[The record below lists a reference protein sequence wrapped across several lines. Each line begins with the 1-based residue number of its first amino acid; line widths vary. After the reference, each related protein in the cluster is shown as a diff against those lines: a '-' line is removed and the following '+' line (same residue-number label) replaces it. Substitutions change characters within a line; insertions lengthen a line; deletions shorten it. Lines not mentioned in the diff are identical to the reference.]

1 MSTTGR
7 ATTDADATS
16 DIAAQLREAGFVRL
30 FAHADGDS
38 LAASGVLARALDDI
52 DSPFQI
58 SVVETREEYL
68 NRSERTD
75 DAVVVPIGIDPG
87 QTDESVLSAIRPT
100 ARPTSVT
107 AFEIARD
114 LGVTPDAVLAL
125 AGAVA
130 SGAAIG
136 ADDTAGVLDAAV
148 ERGVEQRPGVG
159 LPVDDLSDGLAH
171 STLFHASYSGRPE
184 AVQATLAEL
193 ALPAEL
199 DADAHRRIASLV
211 ALDATAV
218 DEGQA
223 RAAEAIEG
231 ALSPYTI
238 PDGPFATVEGYADV
252 LSAVASDA
260 PGTGIALALGYDARS
275 DALSA
280 WRTHAGAVHDGLQT
294 GTTGRYDGLF
304 VARVEDAPVRTTA
317 RLLLEYRSPEPTAL
331 VVSDDEAAVA
341 AVDEAGVASVEDAL
355 ASAIETTGGEF
366 TGTNRRGYARFEGE
380 TKSFIAAFREAL

>member
-1 MSTTGR
+1 M
-7 ATTDADATS
+7 TDADATS
-16 DIAAQLREAGFVRL
+16 NIAAQLREAGFVRL

-38 LAASGVLARALDDI
+38 LAASGVLARALNELGL
-52 DSPFQI
+52 PFQV
-58 SVVETREEYL
+58 SVVETREEYV
-68 NRSERTD
+68 NRSKRVDE
-75 DAVVVPIGIDPG
+75 AVIVPIGIDSRR
-87 QTDESVLSAIRPT
+87 TDESVLSAIQPT
-100 ARPTSVT
+100 DRPTSVT

-125 AGAVA
+125 AGAIA
-130 SGAAIG
+130 SGAAAG

-159 LPVDDLSDGLAH
+159 LPIDDLSDGLAH
-171 STLFHASYSGRPE
+171 STLFHAPYSGRPE

-199 DADAHRRIASLV
+199 DADAHRRIASMV
-211 ALDATAV
+211 ALDATDV
-218 DEGQA
+218 DEGQS

-231 ALSPYTI
+231 ALSPYTV

-260 PGTGIALALGYDARS
+260 PGTGIALALGHDARL

-280 WRTHAGAVHDGLQT
+280 WRTHAAAVHDGLRN

-304 VARVEDAPVRTTA
+304 VARVEDGPVRTTA
-317 RLLLEYRSPEPTAL
+317 RLLLGYRSPEPIAL
-331 VVSDDEAAVA
+331 AVSDDEAGVAAADEAGVA
-341 AVDEAGVASVEDAL
+341 AVDEAL

-366 TGTNRRGYARFEGE
+366 AGTDRRGYARFDGE
-380 TKSFIAAFREAL
+380 TKAFIAAFRGTL